1 MRKSEIK
8 KLFME
13 AERQVYIDENQ
24 KQKTC
29 HEMIKELKKQKSPV
43 MSVRGILYHQI
54 LYMDKVFFAIYG
66 AVICLGI
73 IFISVLHYTGVN
85 QNEMIKICMAG
96 AALLSI
102 MSICTIDKL
111 FFGGMG
117 ELGESCYFNTKQCV
131 AAWLVLSGMINAVV
145 LISGAGYLNYCWK
158 LGLLQVVLYILTPYQ
173 VSNVIALRILSIE
186 NRGKRSALFGTSV
199 LFLPIGFAIVGST
212 SGVFLTTAIGV
223 WVATFFLSVFLFAVQ
238 MKKLLNK
245 MEKGDVLCMS

>member
-8 KLFME
+8 KLFTDAKM
-13 AERQVYIDENQ
+13 QIYIDETK

-29 HEMIKELKKQKSPV
+29 REMIKELKKQKLPMIPV
-43 MSVRGILYHQI
+43 RDILYHQI
-54 LYMDKVFFAIYG
+54 LYMDKLFLTIYG

-73 IFISVLHYTGVN
+73 IFIAILHYTGVN
-85 QNEMIKICMAG
+85 QNEMIMVCMAG
-96 AALLSI
+96 SAILSI

-131 AAWLVLSGMINAVV
+131 AAWLVLSGVINAVMLV
-145 LISGAGYLNYCWK
+145 GGVGYLNYCWN

-186 NRGKRSALFGTSV
+186 NRGKRSALFGISV
-199 LFLPIGFAIVGST
+199 LFLPIGFVIVGST
-212 SGVFLTTAIGV
+212 SGVFLTAAVGM
-223 WVATFFLSVFLFAVQ
+223 WVAAFFFSGFLFAVQ
-238 MKKLLNK
+238 MKKLFNK
-245 MEKGDVLCMS
+245 VEKGDILCMS